1 LKVDRKAKIK
11 DTLCG
16 CDDCS
21 DGEIYFK
28 NLQKIGKDLKFNDML
43 NSLLEFFNAL
53 GNKERLV
60 ILTALMNKERCV
72 CELEAI
78 LDKSQP
84 SISHHLRELEK
95 AGLIRGWKKGK
106 YTYYTLIKEEFKEHI
121 ANLIQEFSFE

>member
-1 LKVDRKAKIK
+1 MKVDRKAKIK

-16 CDDCS
+16 CDDCT
-21 DGEIYFK
+21 DGDTYFK